1 MKLPKFEY
9 VFEQEWLL
17 SHCHGKSVLHLGCAG
32 DATLEGGPESSLHI
46 RVSKIA
52 DCLWGIELNQASLNQ
67 VKAWLPEHSDKI
79 RYFVGNVE
87 NLKELGIQ
95 NKFDVILAGSIIEH
109 VSNPGLMLSGIY
121 DLMAPNG
128 LLLISTPHTWG
139 ILQFLRVALRRTEAV
154 NPEHVCWYSVP
165 TLTELVSRY
174 GFSPTEWATGYGWRP
189 STLRWNI
196 QKAIGIPIFK
206 IFPHLGGS
214 LLGAFKKIEKQT
226 QLERCSS

>member
-1 MKLPKFEY
+1 MKLPKFKY

-32 DATLEGGPESSLHI
+32 DATLEGGPESSLHV

-52 DCLWGIELNQASLNQ
+52 RCLWGIELNQSSLNQ
-67 VKAWLPEHSDKI
+67 VKAWLPERSDEI
-79 RYFVGNVE
+79 CYFAGNVE
-87 NLKELGIQ
+87 NLSDLNIQ
-95 NKFDVILAGSIIEH
+95 RKFDVILAGSIIEH
-109 VSNPGLMLSGIY
+109 VSNPGLMLAGIY
-121 DLMAPNG
+121 DLIEPNG

-139 ILQFLRVALRRTEAV
+139 VLQFLRVALRRTEAV

-189 STLRWNI
+189 STLKWRI
-196 QKAIGIPIFK
+196 QKVIGLALFRV
-206 IFPHLGGS
+206 FPHLGGS
-214 LLGAFKKIEKQT
+214 LLGAFKKTDCIM
-226 QLERCSS
+226 